1 MLTYSSYAALA
12 LAKLASACSLVVLA
26 VDNLAFNSS
35 KREEIA
41 DNSLVALSK
50 LALLSATALSA
61 LLFALL
67 RSFNLAVNLSKLDLA
82 ALN

>member
-1 MLTYSSYAALA
+1 MLTYSSYSALA

-35 KREEIA
+35 KREVIA

-50 LALLSATALSA
+50 LALLSATELSA

-67 RSFNLAVNLSKLDLA
+67 RSFSLAVNLSKLALA

>member
-26 VDNLAFNSS
+26 VDNLAFSSS

-67 RSFNLAVNLSKLDLA
+67 RSFSLAVNLSKLDLA

>member
-1 MLTYSSYAALA
+1 MLTYSSYEALA

-67 RSFNLAVNLSKLDLA
+67 RSFSLAVNLSKLDLA